1 MSDSRG
7 INTEKLNIGYSSDL
21 IREICIEV
29 RPGRIVTL
37 IGPNGCGKTT
47 LLKTLT
53 GQLRDRGGRVLLNG
67 DDTKRLKPTE
77 LARRMALVMTGKVR
91 AELMSCREVVE
102 IGRYPYTGHLGI
114 LTENDRDKVRQAM
127 EWTDTLELADSLFT
141 NISDG
146 QRQRVLLARAICQEP
161 EILILDEPTS
171 FLDIRHKLH
180 MLEKIK
186 AIARDKNVAILMSL
200 HELEIA
206 RNISDTVV
214 AIGEGKVLGIGEPKE
229 IFTED
234 FIRRLYHIE
243 GMDIELLGGVPW
255 LK

>member
-1 MSDSRG
+1 MSDNRG
-7 INTEKLNIGYSSDL
+7 INTEKLNIGYGEDL
-21 IREICIEV
+21 IRDICIQV

-53 GQLRDRGGRVLLNG
+53 GELRARGGRVLFDGEDRKNLKQ
-67 DDTKRLKPTE
+67 TEIAKR
-77 LARRMALVMTGKVR
+77 MSLVMTGRIR
-91 AELMSCREVVE
+91 AELMTCREVVE

-114 LTENDRDKVRQAM
+114 LTESDREKVRQAM
-127 EWTDTLELADSLFT
+127 EWTDTLDLEECLFT

-146 QRQRVLLARAICQEP
+146 QRQRVMLARAICQEP
-161 EILILDEPTS
+161 EVLILDEPTT

-180 MLEKIK
+180 MLQKIK
-186 AIARDKNVAILMSL
+186 AIATDKNVAVLMSL

-214 AIGEGKVLGIGEPKE
+214 ALGEGRVLGIGEPKE
-229 IFTED
+229 VFTED

-243 GMDIELLGGVPW
+243 GMDLELLGGVPW